1 MLNVLRERRL
11 PTAAYPIR
19 GFAHFLHHPQRH
31 AGPIFLSIVK
41 VIATS
46 SVVVIPLYR
55 YGFGFQHTLLERAY
69 KAFFSSHTPHTS
81 MDSLLIKVSSLVLCL
96 VETSAITL
104 QIGNHFI
111 GNIRARLFDSVLNE
125 RNGLPH
131 QDESEANLALISAK
145 VAGPASQD
153 GSTASKYHFLSPRY
167 LMILSAQQ
175 DDDWS
180 IFFLRSALF
189 VLTLPLNVV
198 PVVGPLCFISIQA
211 LFRGGVAHKRYFQL
225 YKWTPEQRQRR
236 IEAYFWQYQRFGLVA
251 TALEML
257 PFVGYLF
264 MYTNQVGAALWA
276 MDLHDRKLLEPSA
289 SASSPKQD

>member
-1 MLNVLRERRL
+1 MLDILRERRL

-41 VIATS
+41 VIAAS

-55 YGFGFQHTLLERAY
+55 YGFGLQHTLLEKAY
-69 KAFFSSHTPHTS
+69 MALFSSNTPQTS

-104 QIGNHFI
+104 QIGSHFI
-111 GNIRARLFDSVLNE
+111 GNVRARLFDSVLKE
-125 RNGLPH
+125 RSGLPR
-131 QDESEANLALISAK
+131 QEETDGNLALVSEK
-145 VAGPASQD
+145 VAGPAATSE
-153 GSTASKYHFLSPRY
+153 GYTASKYHFLSPRY

-175 DDDWS
+175 DDDWP

-211 LFRGGVAHKRYFQL
+211 LFRGGAAHKRYFQL

-236 IEAYFWQYQRFGLVA
+236 IETYFWQYQRFGLVA

-257 PFVGYLF
+257 PFAGYLF
-264 MYTNQVGAALWA
+264 MYTNQVG
-276 MDLHDRKLLEPSA
+276 
-289 SASSPKQD
+289 